1 MKKWISILLAA
12 ALISCPLV
20 ANAASLPITD
30 ASKWSPSFTGERE
43 YKTPDQSVKKVSDGI
58 EFTGIGG
65 ERENFTY
72 GFSEPLNFPKEDLTI
87 EFTIK
92 EGTEDEMLFAFAF
105 MDKPNWASWYSSND
119 TSGMIFTVRPN
130 DVTNFHMA
138 PALDWPS
145 EVMLNWPARDDA
157 NPPAANAVKDKKM
170 KFEFKHTGS
179 SMKLVVNGYEITEFE
194 EKFSEFYTDSTL
206 PDGKCYLSVSG
217 LNYTFDPELRS
228 TLILHSV
235 TTTPASSGTTTSS
248 ESAAAASS
256 GSTGGPVIDDRGD
269 EESEPAG
276 TESTSAASS
285 APAFSAAGEGEGS
298 SLLWLWI
305 VIAVVVVAGAGVAV
319 FFVVKSKKSASG
331 GENKPE

>member
-12 ALISCPLV
+12 ALISCPLA
-20 ANAASLPITD
+20 ANAAELPITD

-43 YKTPDQSVKKVSDGI
+43 YKTPDQSVKKVNDGI

-87 EFTIK
+87 EFTLK
-92 EGTEDEMLFAFAF
+92 EGTEDEMMMAFAF
-105 MDKPNWASWYSSND
+105 TDKPNWGSWYSSND

-138 PALDWPS
+138 PALDWPT

-170 KFEFKHTGS
+170 KFEFKHTGT
-179 SMKLVVNGYEITEFE
+179 SMKLIVNGYEITDFE
-194 EKFSEFYTDSTL
+194 EKFSEFYLDSTL
-206 PDGKCYLSVSG
+206 PDGKCYLTVSG

-228 TLILHSV
+228 TLVLHSV

-248 ESAAAASS
+248 EGAAAASS
-256 GSTGGPVIDDRGD
+256 GSTGGPVIDGGD
-269 EESEPAG
+269 EEESEPAG
-276 TESTSAASS
+276 TESTASTGSTASS
-285 APAFSAAGEGEGS
+285 SDDGNGS

-305 VIAVVVVAGAGVAV
+305 VVAVVVVAGAGVAV
-319 FFVVKSKKSASG
+319 FFVVKNKKSSSG
-331 GENKPE
+331 GNKPE